1 MQKELLIFLLFFL
14 QPFNSLNVPQWSVDW
29 MLGWSPD
36 EPLHL
41 KENFEETLERELKQV
56 NKIFAKPITSSFT
69 RCQRDGREVRPT
81 RESPFSSGGNLLL
94 EMMVFR
100 PVGNISAMSLMIVL
114 TEIIQCSGKSY
125 QSSA

>member
-1 MQKELLIFLLFFL
+1 
-14 QPFNSLNVPQWSVDW
+14 

-56 NKIFAKPITSSFT
+56 DQIFAKPITSSFT

-81 RESPFSSGGNLLL
+81 RVSQFSSGGNLLL

-100 PVGNISAMSLMIVL
+100 PVGNINAMSLMIVL

-125 QSSA
+125 

>member
-1 MQKELLIFLLFFL
+1 
-14 QPFNSLNVPQWSVDW
+14 

-56 NKIFAKPITSSFT
+56 NKIFAKPITTSFT

-81 RESPFSSGGNLLL
+81 RVSQFSSGGNLLL

-100 PVGNISAMSLMIVL
+100 PVGNISATSPMIVP
-114 TEIIQCSGKSY
+114 TGTIQCSGKSY
-125 QSSA
+125 